1 MDNTPIQV
9 YFDWNIIAYYRDY
22 IYKNSNHYNQEFE
35 RIKQIISE
43 GKIIS
48 YYSDAHLI
56 DLIPISENRTDI
68 EFYLKDL
75 EAISIITNNRYLQ
88 FDYFNTFWNFIQLDP
103 KEQMLHLQKTHFDTL
118 DFEDQFNKMDFLGT
132 LLKKTFKNI
141 PSPIPDSSQ
150 YKPDNNFSLFNVME
164 FLSSENNKSMKDPK
178 LFKKRKKFFYDGMIQ
193 DNNMLEIKSSL
204 DRGDISKFS
213 QFYNK
218 TVNLVGN
225 IIKSRF
231 DEMYFMF
238 NLLDQFYFASDNKMR
253 NIGIDSKHATFAS
266 HSWTKYLVTQDKN
279 LRKKAEIA
287 YQILDIPI
295 KILSLKE
302 FLNQINDDL

>member
-1 MDNTPIQV
+1 MDNTLTQV
-9 YFDWNIIAYYRDY
+9 YFDWNIIAYFRDY
-22 IYKNSNHYNQEFE
+22 IYKKNNHYSQEFE

-56 DLIPISENRTDI
+56 DLIPISQNRPDI
-68 EFYLKDL
+68 EFYLKDI
-75 EAISIITNNRYLQ
+75 EAISIITSNRYLQ
-88 FDYFNTFWNFIQLDP
+88 FDYFNTSWKFIQLDP
-103 KEQMLHLQKTHFDTL
+103 KKQMIHLLKTHFDTF
-118 DFEDQFNKMDFLGT
+118 DFESQFNEMDFLGT
-132 LLKKTFKNI
+132 LLKKTLKNI
-141 PSPIPDSSQ
+141 PSPIPDSVQ

-164 FLSSENNKSMKDPK
+164 FLTSENNKSMKDPK
-178 LFKKRKKFFYDGMIQ
+178 LFKNRKKFFYDGLIKE
-193 DNNMLEIKSSL
+193 DNMLEIKSSL
-204 DRGDISKFS
+204 DRGDISKFN

-231 DEMYFMF
+231 DEMQFMF
-238 NLLDQFYFASDNKMR
+238 SLLDQFYFASDKKMR

-279 LRKKAEIA
+279 LRKKADIA
-287 YQILDIPI
+287 YHILDISV
-295 KILSLKE
+295 KILNLKE
-302 FLNQINDDL
+302 FIDQIDDDI